1 MKKYRV
7 LFMVAAILFVAC
19 GEKKPIDDPEPEHE
33 LTPEEYYNS
42 PVAELSYSSVRNIS
56 FQSETYAFTQ
66 RFYYDQDDRLVKS
79 EYSVGSGPV
88 RELYA
93 YEYAD
98 KFKKESAYV
107 VNNGEQTLVRVT
119 ETKYLDKEMT
129 MKTELRTI
137 NQFKPNL
144 VSRYEYDWENGLLKE
159 KRTYE
164 TASNL
169 QEYLASKTTYTY
181 SGTGLELVMSQ
192 HTERYNA
199 NGSISSKGDG
209 VITTT
214 YKDAARKYPVRK
226 LYGSGIKYE
235 YFYNEDN
242 LLTAIDEYYSNKL
255 RSITRYSY
263 VGNKKTEYYASVTI
277 TDRSK
282 LSEERTTI
290 YTYREVPIEYDYR
303 SENSTEAL
311 LQ

>member
-42 PVAELSYSSVRNIS
+42 PVAELSYSSLRNIS

-181 SGTGLELVMSQ
+181 SGTGLELVKSQ
-192 HTERYNA
+192 HTESYNA

-214 YKDAARKYPVRK
+214 FKDAARKYPVRE
-226 LYGSGIKYE
+226 LYGLGFKFE

-242 LLTAIDEYYSNKL
+242 LLTAIDGYYSNKL
-255 RSITRYSY
+255 FSIKRYSY

>member
-1 MKKYRV
+1 MKTLYQNPH
-7 LFMVAAILFVAC
+7 LIHTDIL
-19 GEKKPIDDPEPEHE
+19 
-33 LTPEEYYNS
+33 L
-42 PVAELSYSSVRNIS
+42 
-56 FQSETYAFTQ
+56 Q
-66 RFYYDQDDRLVKS
+66 
-79 EYSVGSGPV
+79 
-88 RELYA
+88 
-93 YEYAD
+93 
-98 KFKKESAYV
+98 
-107 VNNGEQTLVRVT
+107 
-119 ETKYLDKEMT
+119 KYLDKEMT

-137 NQFKPNL
+137 NQIKPNL
-144 VSRYEYDWENGLLKE
+144 ISRYEYDWENGLLKE

-181 SGTGLELVMSQ
+181 SGTGLELVKSQ
-192 HTERYNA
+192 HTESYNA

-214 YKDAARKYPVRK
+214 FKDAARKYPVRE
-226 LYGSGIKYE
+226 LYGLGFKFE

-242 LLTAIDEYYSNKL
+242 LLTAIDGYYSNKL
-255 RSITRYSY
+255 FSIKRYSY

-290 YTYREVPIEYDYR
+290 YTYREAPIEYDYR

>member
-1 MKKYRV
+1 
-7 LFMVAAILFVAC
+7 MVAAILFVAC

-42 PVAELSYSSVRNIS
+42 PVAELSFSSLRNLS
-56 FQSETYAFTQ
+56 FLSETYSFTQ

-88 RELYA
+88 SELYA

-98 KFKKESAYV
+98 KFKKESAYG

-129 MKTELRTI
+129 MESEQRI
-137 NQFKPNL
+137 VNQNSPDY
-144 VSRYEYDWENGLLKE
+144 VTRYEQDWENGLLKE
-159 KRTYE
+159 QRTYE

-169 QEYLASKTTYTY
+169 QEYLASKITYTY
-181 SGTGLELVMSQ
+181 SGTGLELVKSQ
-192 HTERYNA
+192 HTERYYA

-214 YKDAARKYPVRK
+214 YKDAARKYPVRT
-226 LYGSGIKYE
+226 LYGSGIKNE

-255 RSITRYSY
+255 LSITRYSY
-263 VGNKKTEYYASVTI
+263 IGNKKTEYYARVTI

-290 YTYREVPIEYDYR
+290 YTYREAPIEYDYR